1 MRARPPQVAFWG
13 YPAVRAPVIP
23 SWKGLTMTLRS
34 IAGRF
39 LLLTAASPCLAQH
52 GTDSA
57 RSWTAVEAA
66 LGRSASIQPGGIA
79 RFGFPRSDLTVTLD
93 GVTLKPAL
101 ALGGWL
107 AFKPLPANSALVMG
121 DLVLTENE
129 IAPVM
134 RALQAGGV
142 EETALHNHLLG
153 ESPHVLYM
161 HVMARGNAAAI
172 AATMRSALAQS
183 RTPAPAAAAPVAV
196 NLDTAAIARELHV
209 SGRLNGV
216 VYQVSVPRSDRITL
230 MGEEIPPSMGVAT
243 AINFQPTGDGR
254 AAITGDFV
262 LRDAEVGPVM
272 RALRSNG
279 IAITAL
285 HSHMV
290 GEEPRLYFMHFWAN
304 DDAVRLARGLR
315 AALDLMA
322 VKK

>member
-1 MRARPPQVAFWG
+1 MVYMRPTYGF
-13 YPAVRAPVIP
+13 
-23 SWKGLTMTLRS
+23 L
-34 IAGRF
+34 F
-39 LLLTAASPCLAQH
+39 LLSATTAPCVAQQQ
-52 GTDSA
+52 TENA
-57 RSWTAVEAA
+57 RSWKAVETA
-66 LGRSASIQPGGIA
+66 LGRSAAAQPGGIA

-107 AFKPLPANSALVMG
+107 AFKPLPADSALVMG
-121 DLVLTENE
+121 DLVLTESE
-129 IAPVM
+129 VAPVM

-142 EETALHNHLLG
+142 EQTAVHNHLLG
-153 ESPHVLYM
+153 ESPHVMYM

-172 AATMRSALAQS
+172 ATTIRNALAQS
-183 RTPAPAAAAPVAV
+183 STPAAAAPAPAGAAANPVAV
-196 NLDTAAIARELHV
+196 TIDTAGIARTLRV

-216 VYQVSVPRSDRITL
+216 VYQVSVPRSERITL

-243 AINFQPTGDGR
+243 AINFQPTGEGK

-262 LRDAEVGPVM
+262 LREAEVAQVM

-315 AALDLMA
+315 AALDAVA